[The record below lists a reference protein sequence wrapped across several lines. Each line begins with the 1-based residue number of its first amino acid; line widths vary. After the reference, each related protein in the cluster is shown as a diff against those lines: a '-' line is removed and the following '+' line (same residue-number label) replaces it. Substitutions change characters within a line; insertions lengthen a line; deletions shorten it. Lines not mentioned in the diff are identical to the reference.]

1 MTTQRH
7 NIDKERLLKRIDDYF
22 ECRLSDE
29 EEHLLLRD
37 LAATPLS
44 DPAIDEAK
52 AVMGFRTINRKNQ
65 AYDSQPVSHRRSAL
79 FRRFTAAAASVA
91 ILFSIGMC
99 VNFFDG
105 NNGED
110 RCFAYVNGKKITD
123 EKEVEKLLLQNLS
136 EFGDS
141 MNDAQEGL
149 FDEIGEL
156 APVAELFDSQ
166 LDPSEI

>member
-44 DPAIDEAK
+44 DPAIDEVK
-52 AVMGFRTINRKNQ
+52 ALMGFRTIQKSKSANHPIPNKR
-65 AYDSQPVSHRRSAL
+65 SPV
-79 FRRFTAAAASVA
+79 FRRISVAAASVA
-91 ILFSIGMC
+91 ILFSIG
-99 VNFFDG
+99 VYVKYIGSHDKEG
-105 NNGED
+105 K
-110 RCFAYVNGKKITD
+110 CFAYVNGQKITD

-149 FDEIGEL
+149 FDEIDEL